1 MEWCLSLRLRG
12 RLFTCSQ
19 AADSE
24 SAKRTSA
31 TWRPRQRLQPA
42 ELLLGVGL
50 VDHVCVVD
58 QSPKVAIQTSCRIE
72 GPRLDVM
79 EVFTIASEGSKR
91 ALGEYEAM
99 AYVDVYAGDL
109 LGFTET
115 VAVNRGMPV
124 AVFSSVEDAKQ
135 WLRHQKECDDQ
146 DIFLRDR
153 EP

>member
-1 MEWCLSLRLRG
+1 MPYQISLEQKSDYLHISVSGDNSKENVLAYLAEVREE
-12 RLFTCSQ
+12 C
-19 AADSE
+19 
-24 SAKRTSA
+24 
-31 TWRPRQRLQPA
+31 RQRDCFRVLI
-42 ELLLGVGL
+42 EERL
-50 VDHVCVVD
+50 
-58 QSPKVAIQTSCRIE
+58 E

-135 WLRHQKECDDQ
+135 WLRHQKDCDDQ